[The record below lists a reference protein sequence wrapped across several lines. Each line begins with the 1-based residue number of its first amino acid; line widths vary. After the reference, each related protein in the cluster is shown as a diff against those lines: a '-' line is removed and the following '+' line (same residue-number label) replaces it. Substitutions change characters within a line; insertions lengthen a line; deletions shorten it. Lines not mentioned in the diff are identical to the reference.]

1 MAAPSRMRKEAAAC
15 AARAPKNPP
24 VRPAGA
30 RFVRLGLH
38 LIALWLSCSTACEL
52 WTALRSHHNAGAG
65 RSWQAV
71 EQLSRST
78 IRCSPSLTK
87 RAPAGRTGGFWVLE
101 QHVPRPLCAC
111 AKVLPHVAAF
121 SVIMSRAPP
130 VFVLR
135 CTPGASQATVQPEAR
150 ARIIAWISW
159 LTGRGQQSDSYT
171 YLSSVTRYLPELA
184 SLSSFARISK
194 ACHLLRLETYPPM

>member
-1 MAAPSRMRKEAAAC
+1 MRTKATAC

-52 WTALRSHHNAGAG
+52 WTALLSHHNAGAG

-71 EQLSRST
+71 EQPSRST

-87 RAPAGRTGGFWVLE
+87 RAPAGRTGGFWGARAA
-101 QHVPRPLCAC
+101 HA
-111 AKVLPHVAAF
+111 AAF
-121 SVIMSRAPP
+121 VRMREGAATCLGLQWLSEPRSTGFWSATCPVSQAGHCAARGSRAHH
-130 VFVLR
+130 
-135 CTPGASQATVQPEAR
+135 R
-150 ARIIAWISW
+150 ADQLADWP
-159 LTGRGQQSDSYT
+159 RGQQSDFLSYAQIM
-171 YLSSVTRYLPELA
+171 SSVTRYWPELA
-184 SLSSFARISK
+184 SLSSFARILK
-194 ACHLLRLETYPPM
+194 AYHPFQIESYPPI